1 MTEPVFQPF
10 TDRLSRDIR
19 NDLSES
25 LVTVIKERSMTA
37 AQKVAEKYLQD
48 QPAPIYIEYINNR
61 LNSYR
66 RALESIGDNSNNPL
80 FIALVLWD
88 EKLFFEVHEVLEL
101 AWLQAEGEEKLF
113 LQAMIRAA
121 AVYIKRECGYNEVAV
136 RIGLK
141 ALPILEN
148 NRHRLAPYTDPDRL
162 ISALRE
168 EAVDSPQLLV
178 TTSKK

>member
-1 MTEPVFQPF
+1 MTSAVFQPF

-25 LVTVIKERSMTA
+25 LVAVIHEQTLA
-37 AQKVAEKYLQD
+37 PAQKIADYYLQTR
-48 QPAPIYIEYINNR
+48 PASIYCDYIMDR
-61 LNSYR
+61 LTRYQ
-66 RALESIGDNSNNPL
+66 RALEAIGNKNNDPL

-88 EKLFFEVHEVLEL
+88 EQLFFEVHEILEH

-121 AVYIKRECGYNEVAV
+121 GVYIKRDAGYAEVAV
-136 RIGLK
+136 RISLK
-141 ALPILEN
+141 ALPVLEE

-162 ISALRE
+162 IQALRQ
-168 EAVDSPQLLV
+168 ASLKAPLLL
-178 TTSKK
+178 TQ